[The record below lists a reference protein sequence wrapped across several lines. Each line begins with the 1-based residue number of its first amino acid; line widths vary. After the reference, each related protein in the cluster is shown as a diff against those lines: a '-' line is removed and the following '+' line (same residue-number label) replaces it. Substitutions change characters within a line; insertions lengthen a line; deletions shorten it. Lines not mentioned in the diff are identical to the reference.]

1 MFDLTSALLR
11 LRDRYD
17 FEAGMTFRVFPPLT
31 STARVK
37 ADAPTMHMRYQ
48 RAILLGDALTRMGH
62 RATSSRTV
70 MLEHDRQLLARAM
83 ERCGVPMP
91 GPVVVAVETPLGRF
105 WLAESAQVWP
115 DGYDGE
121 PIVTAET
128 LAQWWREV
136 GGVDPARMGA

>member
-1 MFDLTSALLR
+1 MFDLTAALQR

-17 FEAGMTFRVFPPLT
+17 FEAGITFRVFPRLT
-31 STARVK
+31 NTAAVK
-37 ADAPTMHMRYQ
+37 AAAPAMHLRYQ
-48 RAILLGDALTRMGH
+48 RAIVLGDALSAMGH

-83 ERCGVPMP
+83 QRCRVAMP
-91 GPVVVAVETPLGRF
+91 GPAVVAVETPQGPF

-121 PIVTAET
+121 PIVTVDR

-136 GGVDPARMGA
+136 SAVGA